1 MNKKYKLQVHEKTY
15 LVELEETD
23 NGLVSVVIETESGNT
38 IKKDFELER
47 SDDEQKKFSVI
58 IDGKAHLVELEKLNT
73 HRLSFSILLDGKPH
87 IVDAIPVVS
96 KEMVSSTGNNFLN
109 AFNIH
114 DSNSLTVSN
123 NVAGGVAEGAVKA
136 PLVGTVVS
144 IKINPGDPVSQGE
157 VLLIIDAMKME
168 NEIRTPKT
176 GIIKEIKAVI
186 GKRVKMGEILV
197 VIE

>member
-47 SDDEQKKFSVI
+47 SDDEQKIFSVT

-87 IVDAIPVVS
+87 IVEAIPVVS

-109 AFNIH
+109 AFNSH

-144 IKINPGDPVSQGE
+144 IKINSGDSVSQGE

-168 NEIRTPKT
+168 NEIRAPKT

-186 GKRVKMGEILV
+186 GKRVKMGDILV

>member
-47 SDDEQKKFSVI
+47 SDDEQKKFSVT

-109 AFNIH
+109 AFNSH

-144 IKINPGDPVSQGE
+144 IKINSGDSVSQGE

-168 NEIRTPKT
+168 NEIRAPKT

-186 GKRVKMGEILV
+186 GKRVKMGDILV

>member
-1 MNKKYKLQVHEKTY
+1 MKKYKLQVHEKTY

-47 SDDEQKKFSVI
+47 SDDEQNFFSVT

-109 AFNIH
+109 AFNSH

-144 IKINPGDPVSQGE
+144 IKINPGDSVSQGD
-157 VLLIIDAMKME
+157 VLLIIEAMKME
-168 NEIRTPKT
+168 NEIRATKT
-176 GIIKEIKAVI
+176 GIIKEVNAVI
-186 GKRVKMGEILV
+186 GKRAKMGDILV

>member
-47 SDDEQKKFSVI
+47 SDDEQKIFSVT

-109 AFNIH
+109 AFNSH

-144 IKINPGDPVSQGE
+144 IKINPGDSVSQGE

-168 NEIRTPKT
+168 NEIRAPKT

-186 GKRVKMGEILV
+186 GKRVKMGDILV

>member
-47 SDDEQKKFSVI
+47 SDDEQKIFSVT

-96 KEMVSSTGNNFLN
+96 KVMVSSTGNNFLN
-109 AFNIH
+109 AFNSH

-144 IKINPGDPVSQGE
+144 IKINPGDSVSQGE
-157 VLLIIDAMKME
+157 VLLIIEAMKME
-168 NEIRTPKT
+168 NEIRAPKT

-186 GKRVKMGEILV
+186 GKRVKMGDILV

>member
-47 SDDEQKKFSVI
+47 SDDEQKIFSVT

-96 KEMVSSTGNNFLN
+96 KVMVSSTGNNFLN
-109 AFNIH
+109 AFNSH

-144 IKINPGDPVSQGE
+144 IKINPGDSVSQGE

-168 NEIRTPKT
+168 NEIRAPKT

-186 GKRVKMGEILV
+186 GKRVKMGDILV